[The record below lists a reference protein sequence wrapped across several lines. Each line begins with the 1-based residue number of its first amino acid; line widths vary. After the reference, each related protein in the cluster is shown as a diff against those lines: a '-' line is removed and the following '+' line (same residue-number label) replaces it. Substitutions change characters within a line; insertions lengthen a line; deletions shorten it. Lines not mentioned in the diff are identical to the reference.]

1 MIKLLVAAVH
11 AEDNFMKTSLFKGGV
26 IDKWKWMVKL

>member
-11 AEDNFMKTSLFKGGV
+11 AEDNFMKTSLFKGGLL
-26 IDKWKWMVKL
+26 INGNGW